1 MLVYKSTDG
10 TRKTINGF
18 PLGNRIM
25 EIVMWYFDTAARYA
39 FREAQSVGKN
49 EAQSFQSPVSLN
61 RPVETESSRQ
71 MERELAMN
79 FLARR
84 MAPKLA

>member
-1 MLVYKSTDG
+1 
-10 TRKTINGF
+10 
-18 PLGNRIM
+18 
-25 EIVMWYFDTAARYA
+25 MWYFDTAVRYA
-39 FREAQSVGKN
+39 FREAQSGGKN
-49 EAQSFQSPVSLN
+49 EAQNFQSPISLN

-84 MAPKLA
+84 MAPKTA